1 MRTQMRTQTNPND
14 KEADMKEFRGR
25 TAVITG
31 AASGIGLELARR
43 AAAEGMNL
51 VLADIEATKLDAAAA
66 SLGIDAGRVLAQRTD
81 VSRED
86 DVKALADA
94 AFARFGGVHLLCNN
108 AGVGLTRV
116 SWELS
121 TADWNWVLGVDLWS
135 VIHGVQHFVPR
146 MLQQGEG
153 GHVVN
158 TSSVAGLLS
167 TPGMA
172 AYNVAKH
179 GVVTLSETLYG
190 ELLAAK
196 AKVGV
201 SVLCPAWV
209 PTAIHESGRNRQERF
224 GEASQA
230 AGLSAAYEQRMAS
243 AVKSGRLTATDMAG
257 EVFSAVMEDRF
268 YVIPHRKINNA
279 IQLRMDDIMN
289 LRNPTQLP

>member
-1 MRTQMRTQTNPND
+1 
-14 KEADMKEFRGR
+14 MKQFRDR

-51 VLADIEATKLDAAAA
+51 VLADIEAARLDAAAA
-66 SLGIDAGRVLAQRTD
+66 SLGIDAKRIMAQRTD

-86 DVKALADA
+86 EVAALADA

-116 SWELS
+116 SWELT

-146 MLQQGEG
+146 MLKQEEG

-196 AKVGV
+196 ARVGV
-201 SVLCPAWV
+201 SLLCPAWV

-224 GEASQA
+224 GEVKPA
-230 AGLSAAYEQRMAS
+230 AGLSASYEQRMAS
-243 AVKSGRLTATDMAG
+243 AVKSGRLTAADMAS
-257 EVFSAVMEDRF
+257 EVFAAVAEDRF

-279 IQLRMDDIMN
+279 IQLRMDDIMQ
-289 LRNPTQLP
+289 LRNPTQLG

>member
-1 MRTQMRTQTNPND
+1 
-14 KEADMKEFRGR
+14 MKEFRGR

-66 SLGIDAGRVLAQRTD
+66 RLGIDASRILAQRTD

-86 DVKALADA
+86 EVKALADA
-94 AFARFGGVHLLCNN
+94 AFARYGGVHLLCNN

-116 SWELS
+116 SWELT

-135 VIHGVQHFVPR
+135 VIHGIQHFVPR
-146 MLQQGEG
+146 MLGQAEG

-158 TSSVAGLLS
+158 TSSAAGLLS

-190 ELLAAK
+190 ELLAAR

-224 GEASQA
+224 GEVKA
-230 AGLSAAYEQRMAS
+230 AEGLSADYEQRMAS
-243 AVKSGRLTATDMAG
+243 AVKSGRLTATDMAN
-257 EVFSAVMEDRF
+257 EVFAAVMEDRF

-279 IQLRMDDIMN
+279 IQLRMDDILN

>member
-1 MRTQMRTQTNPND
+1 
-14 KEADMKEFRGR
+14 MKEFRGR

-43 AAAEGMNL
+43 AATEDMNL
-51 VLADIEATKLDAAAA
+51 VLADIEAERLEAAVAGLGLDPA
-66 SLGIDAGRVLAQRTD
+66 RVLTRRTD
-81 VSRED
+81 VSREEEI
-86 DVKALADA
+86 KALADA

-135 VIHGVQHFVPR
+135 VIHGIQHFVPR
-146 MLQQGEG
+146 MLQQAEG
-153 GHVVN
+153 GHLVN

-190 ELLAAK
+190 ELLAAR
-196 AKVGV
+196 ANVGV

-209 PTAIHESGRNRQERF
+209 PTAIHESARNRQERF
-224 GEASQA
+224 GESTPAE
-230 AGLSAAYEQRMAS
+230 GLSAGYEQRMAN
-243 AVKSGRLTATDMAG
+243 AVKSGRLTATDMAN
-257 EVFSAVMEDRF
+257 EVFAAVKEERF

-279 IQLRMDDIMN
+279 IQLRMDDILK

>member
-1 MRTQMRTQTNPND
+1 
-14 KEADMKEFRGR
+14 MKQFRDR

-31 AASGIGLELARR
+31 AASGIGLELACR

-51 VLADIEATKLDAAAA
+51 VLADIEAARLEAAAA
-66 SLGIDAGRVLAQRTD
+66 GLGIDARRILAQRID

-86 DVKALADA
+86 EIAALADA
-94 AFARFGGVHLLCNN
+94 AFDRFGGVHLLCNN

-116 SWELS
+116 SWELT
-121 TADWNWVLGVDLWS
+121 TADWEWVLGVDLWS
-135 VIHGVQHFVPR
+135 VIHGVQHFLPR
-146 MLQQGEG
+146 MIKQEEG

-196 AKVGV
+196 ARVGV
-201 SVLCPAWV
+201 SLLCPAWV
-209 PTAIHESGRNRQERF
+209 PTAIHESARNRPDRF
-224 GEASQA
+224 GAAKPA
-230 AGLSAAYEQRMAS
+230 AGLSAAYEERMGQ
-243 AVKSGRLTATDMAG
+243 AVKSGRLTAADMAN
-257 EVFSAVMEDRF
+257 EVFAAVMEDRF

-289 LRNPTQLP
+289 LRNPTPLS

>member
-1 MRTQMRTQTNPND
+1 
-14 KEADMKEFRGR
+14 MKEFRGR

-66 SLGIDAGRVLAQRTD
+66 SLGIDAGRILAQRTD

-86 DVKALADA
+86 EVKALADA

-135 VIHGVQHFVPR
+135 VIHGIQHFVPR
-146 MLQQGEG
+146 MLQQAEG
-153 GHVVN
+153 GHLVN

-190 ELLAAK
+190 ELLAAR

-224 GEASQA
+224 GEASPA

-243 AVKSGRLTATDMAG
+243 AVKSGRLTAADMAN
-257 EVFSAVMEDRF
+257 EVFAAVMEERF

>member
-1 MRTQMRTQTNPND
+1 
-14 KEADMKEFRGR
+14 MKQFRDR

-51 VLADIEATKLDAAAA
+51 VLADIEHGKLEAAAA
-66 SLGIDAGRVLAQRTD
+66 TLGLPADRVLLQKTD
-81 VSRED
+81 VSREAE
-86 DVKALADA
+86 VAALADA

-116 SWELS
+116 AWELT
-121 TADWNWVLGVDLWS
+121 TADWEWVLGVDLWS

-146 MLQQGEG
+146 MLKQAEG

-190 ELLAAK
+190 ELRAAG
-196 AKVGV
+196 ANIGV
-201 SVLCPAWV
+201 SLLCPAWV
-209 PTAIHESGRNRQERF
+209 PTAIHESARNRPDRF
-224 GEASQA
+224 GAAKPA
-230 AGLSAAYEQRMAS
+230 AGLSAAYEERMGQ
-243 AVKSGRLTATDMAG
+243 AVKSGRLTAADMAS
-257 EVFSAVMEDRF
+257 EVFAAVAEDRF

-289 LRNPTQLP
+289 LRNPTPLG

>member
-1 MRTQMRTQTNPND
+1 
-14 KEADMKEFRGR
+14 MKHFRDR

-43 AAAEGMNL
+43 AAQEGMQL
-51 VLADIEATKLDAAAA
+51 VLADIEFSRLEEATAT
-66 SLGIDAGRVLAQRTD
+66 LGLPAERLLLQRTD

-86 DVKALADA
+86 EIAALADA

-116 SWELS
+116 TWEHS
-121 TADWNWVLGVDLWS
+121 TADWEWVLGVNLWS
-135 VIHGVQHFVPR
+135 VIHGIHHFLPK
-146 MLQQGEG
+146 MLAQGDD
-153 GHVVN
+153 GHIVN

-172 AYNVAKH
+172 AYNVSKH

-190 ELLAAK
+190 ELAAAK

-201 SVLCPAWV
+201 SLLCPAWV
-209 PTAIHESGRNRQERF
+209 PTGIHQSSRNRQDRY
-224 GEASQA
+224 GSAAPA
-230 AGLSAAYEQRMAS
+230 AGLSAAYEERMGQ
-243 AVKSGRLTATDMAG
+243 AVKSGRLTATDMA
-257 EVFSAVMEDRF
+257 SAVFDAIGEGRF

-289 LRNPTQLP
+289 QRNPTPLA

>member
-1 MRTQMRTQTNPND
+1 
-14 KEADMKEFRGR
+14 MKHFHDR

-51 VLADIEATKLDAAAA
+51 VLADIEFARLEESAATLE
-66 SLGIDAGRVLAQRTD
+66 LPAGRLLLQKTD
-81 VSRED
+81 VSREAEIA
-86 DVKALADA
+86 ALADA

-116 SWELS
+116 TWEHS
-121 TADWNWVLGVDLWS
+121 TADWEWVLGVNLWS
-135 VIHGVQHFVPR
+135 VIHGVKHFLPK
-146 MLQQGEG
+146 MLEQADEG
-153 GHVVN
+153 YIVN

-172 AYNVAKH
+172 AYNVSKH

-201 SVLCPAWV
+201 SLLCPAWV
-209 PTAIHESGRNRQERF
+209 PTGIHQSSRNRQDRF
-224 GEASQA
+224 GSAAPA
-230 AGLSAAYEQRMAS
+230 AGLSAAYEERMGQ
-243 AVKSGRLTATDMAG
+243 AVKSGRLTAADMAG
-257 EVFSAVMEDRF
+257 AVFDAVCENRF

-279 IQLRMDDIMN
+279 IQLRLEDIMN
-289 LRNPTQLP
+289 LRNPTPLG

>member
-1 MRTQMRTQTNPND
+1 
-14 KEADMKEFRGR
+14 MKQFSGR

-51 VLADIEATKLDAAAA
+51 VLADIEAGRLDGAAA
-66 SLGIDAGRVLAQRTD
+66 SLNLPAERLLLQKTD

-86 DVKALADA
+86 DIAALADA

-116 SWELS
+116 SWELT
-121 TADWNWVLGVDLWS
+121 TADWEWVLGVDLWS

-146 MLQQGEG
+146 MLKQAEG

-190 ELLAAK
+190 ELLAAR
-196 AKVGV
+196 ANIGV
-201 SVLCPAWV
+201 SLLCPAWV
-209 PTAIHESGRNRQERF
+209 PTAIHESARNRQDRF
-224 GEASQA
+224 GAAKPA
-230 AGLSAAYEQRMAS
+230 AGLSAAYEERMAG
-243 AVKSGRLTATDMAG
+243 AVKSGRLTAADMAS
-257 EVFSAVMEDRF
+257 EVFAAVAEERF

-279 IQLRMDDIMN
+279 IQLRMDDIMQ
-289 LRNPTQLP
+289 LRNPTQLA

>member
-1 MRTQMRTQTNPND
+1 
-14 KEADMKEFRGR
+14 MKQFRDR

-51 VLADIEATKLDAAAA
+51 VLADIEEGKLAAAA
-66 SLGIDAGRVLAQRTD
+66 AGLGVDAGRLLTQRTD

-86 DVKALADA
+86 DVAALADA

-116 SWELS
+116 SWELT

-135 VIHGVQHFVPR
+135 VIHGVQHFLPR
-146 MLQQGEG
+146 MLKQDEG

-158 TSSVAGLLS
+158 TASVAGLLS

-196 AKVGV
+196 ANIGV
-201 SVLCPAWV
+201 SLLCPAWV
-209 PTAIHESGRNRQERF
+209 PTAIHESGRNRQQRF
-224 GEASQA
+224 GAVKPA
-230 AGLSAAYEQRMAS
+230 AGLSAAYEERMAS
-243 AVKSGRLTATDMAG
+243 AVKSGRLTAADMAA
-257 EVFSAVMEDRF
+257 EVFAAVCEDRF

-279 IQLRMDDIMN
+279 IQMRMDDIMQ
-289 LRNPTQLP
+289 LRNPTQLG

>member
-1 MRTQMRTQTNPND
+1 
-14 KEADMKEFRGR
+14 MKQFRDR
-25 TAVITG
+25 SAVITG

-51 VLADIEATKLDAAAA
+51 VLADIEHDKLEAAAA
-66 SLGIDAGRVLAQRTD
+66 TLNLPAARLLLQKTD

-86 DVKALADA
+86 EVAALADA

-116 SWELS
+116 SWELT

-146 MLQQGEG
+146 MLKQAEG

-196 AKVGV
+196 ARIGV
-201 SVLCPAWV
+201 SLLCPAWV
-209 PTAIHESGRNRQERF
+209 PTAIHESGRNRQQRF
-224 GEASQA
+224 GEVKPAE
-230 AGLSAAYEQRMAS
+230 GLSASYEQRMAS
-243 AVKSGRLTATDMAG
+243 AVKSGRLTAADMAN
-257 EVFSAVMEDRF
+257 EVFAAVAEDRF
-268 YVIPHRKINNA
+268 YVIPHRKINHA
-279 IQLRMDDIMN
+279 IQLRMDDIMQ
-289 LRNPTQLP
+289 LRNPTQLA

>member
-1 MRTQMRTQTNPND
+1 
-14 KEADMKEFRGR
+14 MKDFRNR

-51 VLADIEATKLDAAAA
+51 VLADIEGAKLEAAAA
-66 SLGIDAGRVLAQRTD
+66 SLGIAADRILARPTD

-86 DVKALADA
+86 EVAALADA
-94 AFARFGGVHLLCNN
+94 AFERFGGVHLLCNN

-116 SWELS
+116 AWELS

-135 VIHGVQHFVPR
+135 VIYGVQKFLPR
-146 MLQQGEG
+146 MLEQPEG

-196 AKVGV
+196 ARVGV
-201 SVLCPAWV
+201 SLLCPAWV
-209 PTAIHESGRNRQERF
+209 PTAIHESARNRQDRF
-224 GEASQA
+224 GEAKA
-230 AGLSAAYEQRMAS
+230 AEGLSAAYEERMAS
-243 AVKSGRLTATDMAG
+243 AVKSGRLTAADMAN
-257 EVFSAVMEDRF
+257 EVFAAVAEDRF

-279 IQLRMDDIMN
+279 IQLRTDDILN

>member
-1 MRTQMRTQTNPND
+1 
-14 KEADMKEFRGR
+14 MKQFRDR

-51 VLADIEATKLDAAAA
+51 VLADIEAAKLDAAAA
-66 SLGIDAGRVLAQRTD
+66 SLGIDAKRVLAQRTD

-86 DVKALADA
+86 EIAALADA

-116 SWELS
+116 SWELT

-146 MLQQGEG
+146 MLKQDEG

-201 SVLCPAWV
+201 SLLCPAWV

-224 GEASQA
+224 GEVKPAE
-230 AGLSAAYEQRMAS
+230 GLSASYEQRMAS
-243 AVKSGRLTATDMAG
+243 AVKSGRLTAADMAN
-257 EVFSAVMEDRF
+257 EVFTAVSEDRF

-279 IQLRMDDIMN
+279 IQLRMDDIMQ
-289 LRNPTQLP
+289 LRNPTQLG

>member
-1 MRTQMRTQTNPND
+1 
-14 KEADMKEFRGR
+14 MKQFRDR

-51 VLADIEATKLDAAAA
+51 VLADIEHGKLEAAAA
-66 SLGIDAGRVLAQRTD
+66 TLNVPAERLLLQKTD
-81 VSRED
+81 VSREAEIA
-86 DVKALADA
+86 ALADA

-116 SWELS
+116 AWELT
-121 TADWNWVLGVDLWS
+121 TADWEWVLGVDLWS

-146 MLQQGEG
+146 MLKQAEG

-190 ELLAAK
+190 ELRAAG
-196 AKVGV
+196 ANIGV
-201 SVLCPAWV
+201 SLLCPAWV
-209 PTAIHESGRNRQERF
+209 PTAIHESARNRPDRF
-224 GEASQA
+224 GAAKPA
-230 AGLSAAYEQRMAS
+230 AGLSAAYEERMGQ
-243 AVKSGRLTATDMAG
+243 AVKSGRLTATDMAN
-257 EVFSAVMEDRF
+257 EVFAAVAEDRF

-279 IQLRMDDIMN
+279 IQLRMDDIMS
-289 LRNPTQLP
+289 LRNPTPLG

>member
-1 MRTQMRTQTNPND
+1 
-14 KEADMKEFRGR
+14 MKQFRDR
-25 TAVITG
+25 SAVITG

-51 VLADIEATKLDAAAA
+51 VLADIEHDKLEAAAA
-66 SLGIDAGRVLAQRTD
+66 TLNLPAARLLLQKTD

-86 DVKALADA
+86 EVAALAAA

-116 SWELS
+116 SWELT

-146 MLQQGEG
+146 MLKQAEG

-196 AKVGV
+196 ARIGV
-201 SVLCPAWV
+201 SLLCPAWV
-209 PTAIHESGRNRQERF
+209 PTAIHESGRNRQQRF
-224 GEASQA
+224 GEVKPAE
-230 AGLSAAYEQRMAS
+230 GLSASYEQRMAS
-243 AVKSGRLTATDMAG
+243 AVKSGRLTAADMAN
-257 EVFSAVMEDRF
+257 EVFAAVAEDRF
-268 YVIPHRKINNA
+268 YVIPHRKINHA
-279 IQLRMDDIMN
+279 IQLRMDDIMQ
-289 LRNPTQLP
+289 LRNPTQLG

>member
-1 MRTQMRTQTNPND
+1 
-14 KEADMKEFRGR
+14 MKQFRDR

-51 VLADIEATKLDAAAA
+51 VLADIEAAKLDVAAAG
-66 SLGIDAGRVLAQRTD
+66 LGIDADRILARRTD

-86 DVKALADA
+86 EIVALADA

-116 SWELS
+116 TWEHS
-121 TADWNWVLGVDLWS
+121 TADWEWVLGVNLWS
-135 VIHGVQHFVPR
+135 VIHGIHHFLPR
-146 MLQQGEG
+146 MLEQADEG
-153 GHVVN
+153 HIVN

-172 AYNVAKH
+172 AYNVSKH

-190 ELLAAK
+190 ELLAAR

-209 PTAIHESGRNRQERF
+209 PTGIHDSSRNRQDRF
-224 GEASQA
+224 GSAAPA
-230 AGLSAAYEQRMAS
+230 AGLSAAYEERMGQ
-243 AVKSGRLTATDMAG
+243 AVKSGRLTAADMAS
-257 EVFSAVMEDRF
+257 EVFTAVGEGRF

-279 IQLRMDDIMN
+279 ITLRTDDIMQ
-289 LRNPTQLP
+289 LRNPTQLG

>member
-1 MRTQMRTQTNPND
+1 
-14 KEADMKEFRGR
+14 MKEFRGR

-66 SLGIDAGRVLAQRTD
+66 RLGIDAGRILAQRTD

-86 DVKALADA
+86 EVKALADA
-94 AFARFGGVHLLCNN
+94 AFARYGGVHLLCNN

-116 SWELS
+116 SWELT

-135 VIHGVQHFVPR
+135 VIHGIQHFVPR
-146 MLQQGEG
+146 MLGQAEG

-158 TSSVAGLLS
+158 TSSAAGLLS

-190 ELLAAK
+190 ELLAAR

-224 GEASQA
+224 GEVKA
-230 AGLSAAYEQRMAS
+230 AEGLSADYEQRMAS
-243 AVKSGRLTATDMAG
+243 AVKSGRLTATDMAN
-257 EVFSAVMEDRF
+257 EVFAAVMEDRF

-279 IQLRMDDIMN
+279 IQLRMDDILN

>member
-1 MRTQMRTQTNPND
+1 
-14 KEADMKEFRGR
+14 MKQFRDR

-51 VLADIEATKLDAAAA
+51 VLADIEATRLDAAAA
-66 SLGIDAGRVLAQRTD
+66 TLGLPAERLLLQRTD
-81 VSRED
+81 VSQESQ
-86 DVKALADA
+86 VAALADA

-116 SWELS
+116 TWELS
-121 TADWNWVLGVDLWS
+121 TADWEWVLGVDLWS

-146 MLQQGEG
+146 MLKQAEG

-190 ELLAAK
+190 ELRAAK
-196 AKVGV
+196 ANIGV
-201 SVLCPAWV
+201 SLLCPAWV
-209 PTAIHESGRNRQERF
+209 PTAIHESARNRPDRF
-224 GEASQA
+224 GEAKPA
-230 AGLSAAYEQRMAS
+230 AGLSAAYDERMDQ
-243 AVKSGRLTATDMAG
+243 AVKSGRLTATDMAN
-257 EVFSAVMEDRF
+257 EVFTAVMEDRF

-289 LRNPTQLP
+289 LRNPTPLG

>member
-1 MRTQMRTQTNPND
+1 
-14 KEADMKEFRGR
+14 MKQFRDR

-51 VLADIEATKLDAAAA
+51 VLADIEAAKLDAAAA
-66 SLGIDAGRVLAQRTD
+66 SLGIDATRILARRTD

-86 DVKALADA
+86 EVAALADA

-116 SWELS
+116 SWELT

-146 MLQQGEG
+146 MLKQDEG

-196 AKVGV
+196 ANIGV
-201 SVLCPAWV
+201 SLLCPAWV

-224 GEASQA
+224 GEVKPA
-230 AGLSAAYEQRMAS
+230 AGLSATYEQRMAS
-243 AVKSGRLTATDMAG
+243 AVKSGRLTAADMAN
-257 EVFSAVMEDRF
+257 EVFTAVSEDRF

-279 IQLRMDDIMN
+279 IQLRMDDIMQ
-289 LRNPTQLP
+289 LRNPTQLG

>member
-1 MRTQMRTQTNPND
+1 
-14 KEADMKEFRGR
+14 MKRFRDR

-43 AAAEGMNL
+43 AAAEGMQL
-51 VLADIEATKLDAAAA
+51 VLADIEYARLETAA
-66 SLGIDAGRVLAQRTD
+66 STLDLPADRLLLQKTD

-86 DVKALADA
+86 EIAKLAEA

-116 SWELS
+116 TWEHS
-121 TADWNWVLGVDLWS
+121 TADWEWVLGVNLWS
-135 VIHGVQHFVPR
+135 VIHGIQHFLPK
-146 MLQQGEG
+146 MLEQGDEG
-153 GHVVN
+153 HIVN

-172 AYNVAKH
+172 AYNVSKH

-190 ELLAAK
+190 ELAAAK

-209 PTAIHESGRNRQERF
+209 PTGIHQSSRNRQERF
-224 GEASQA
+224 GSAAPA
-230 AGLSAAYEQRMAS
+230 AGLSAAYEERMGQ
-243 AVKSGRLTATDMAG
+243 AVKSGRLTAADMAG
-257 EVFSAVMEDRF
+257 AVFDAVGEGRF

-289 LRNPTQLP
+289 LRNPTPLA

>member
-1 MRTQMRTQTNPND
+1 
-14 KEADMKEFRGR
+14 MKEFRGR

-86 DVKALADA
+86 EVKALADA
-94 AFARFGGVHLLCNN
+94 AFARYGGVHLLCNN

-116 SWELS
+116 SWELT

-135 VIHGVQHFVPR
+135 VIHGIQHFVPR
-146 MLQQGEG
+146 MLGQAEG

-158 TSSVAGLLS
+158 TSSAAGLLS

-190 ELLAAK
+190 ELLAAR

-224 GEASQA
+224 GEVKA
-230 AGLSAAYEQRMAS
+230 AEGLSADYEQRMAS
-243 AVKSGRLTATDMAG
+243 AVKSGRLTATDMAN
-257 EVFSAVMEDRF
+257 EVFAAVMEDRF

-279 IQLRMDDIMN
+279 IQLRMDDILN